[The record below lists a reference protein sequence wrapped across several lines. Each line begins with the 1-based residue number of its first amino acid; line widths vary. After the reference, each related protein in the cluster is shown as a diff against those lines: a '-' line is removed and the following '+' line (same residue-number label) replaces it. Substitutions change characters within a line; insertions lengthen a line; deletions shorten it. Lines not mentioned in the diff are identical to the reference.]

1 MTEPTVIPSIAE
13 LPKVPLS
20 GEVQSLA
27 DDATAEIARF
37 DGGRGALIAMQETLL
52 GEFNPQFVGKWR
64 TQQVWIGGSN
74 YGPHRAMFVPP
85 HHERVPA
92 DIDDLIS
99 FLGRDDIPA
108 LIHAA
113 VAHAQ
118 FETIHPFP
126 DGNGRTGRALI
137 GALLRARGVAT
148 NVTIPI
154 SAGLLTDT
162 AAYFD
167 ALTQYR
173 AGDPEP
179 IVRSLADASFA
190 AIHNGGLLV
199 DDLTRISESW
209 KDRLMARRDSVAW
222 RIADHLIAQPAVSWT
237 SLQVQF
243 GLRPASGYRAIER
256 LVDAEIPT
264 EISGKGWGRIWT
276 APEVLTALDDFA
288 DRAGRRVSG

>member
-52 GEFNPQFVGKWR
+52 GESNPQFVGKWR

-137 GALLRARGVAT
+137 GALLRARGCHQRNHPDLGRVADRHRRLLRRT
-148 NVTIPI
+148 HAVSGGRPRADREV
-154 SAGLLTDT
+154 AG
-162 AAYFD
+162 
-167 ALTQYR
+167 R
-173 AGDPEP
+173 R
-179 IVRSLADASFA
+179 IVRSDPQ
-190 AIHNGGLLV
+190 
-199 DDLTRISESW
+199 R
-209 KDRLMARRDSVAW
+209 
-222 RIADHLIAQPAVSWT
+222 
-237 SLQVQF
+237 
-243 GLRPASGYRAIER
+243 RPAG
-256 LVDAEIPT
+256 
-264 EISGKGWGRIWT
+264 
-276 APEVLTALDDFA
+276 
-288 DRAGRRVSG
+288 